1 MRLGSVIYIVPFF
14 FVLNPALIAQA
25 PLPEVLLALGLAI
38 VGVGFIA
45 MGMQGYFYGTGRLEN
60 RSATHWT
67 ARILLII
74 AGVLFAAPGGDL
86 MGITQWELTL
96 GAIVAAGLAWI
107 VMKLPAHQSVH
118 AGE

>member
-1 MRLGSVIYIVPFF
+1 
-14 FVLNPALIAQA
+14 
-25 PLPEVLLALGLAI
+25 
-38 VGVGFIA
+38 
-45 MGMQGYFYGTGRLEN
+45 
-60 RSATHWT
+60 
-67 ARILLII
+67 
-74 AGVLFAAPGGDL
+74 